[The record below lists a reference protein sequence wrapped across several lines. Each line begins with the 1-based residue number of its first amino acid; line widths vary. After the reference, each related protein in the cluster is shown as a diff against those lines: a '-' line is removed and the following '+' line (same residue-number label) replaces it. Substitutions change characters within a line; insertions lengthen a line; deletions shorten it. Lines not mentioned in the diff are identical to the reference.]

1 MWTMLKQA
9 ACAAALTASVM
20 TASVQAV
27 SVQSSPVQGLAPSSP
42 MQGSAPASSLQAS
55 PTAVG
60 GVQQGER
67 AVRADAPQRV
77 SQAAVPATIAF
88 TNNAHLWILD
98 ASRADAVP
106 RQVTAQGKAEIA
118 GWSADG
124 QWLLYLQYDRAD
136 DYSSPAYLWA
146 VKADG
151 TSAFRV
157 DERPIL
163 DQPKWSPVSRTF
175 AYRVNAAGTGEQRK
189 PVLVVAE
196 MAGEKA
202 VVVGSR
208 TTDLADFAW
217 MPDGRSLLVSVP
229 AASGRP
235 MTLQLTDLAGNRLAA
250 YPLAEPPNVEEGIY
264 PWAADGLTVAPDG
277 KRVAYYVR
285 VSSASL
291 SADGV
296 AIQMFDLT
304 QPARKPVDIGSG
316 LAYPEWLA
324 WSPDSSLLAFID
336 GSDRMA
342 THNKRVTLAD
352 ANGRVIPAGQP
363 DKVDALPTWTAAA
376 PYALYFTRGV
386 AKEYQYEPQKPM
398 VPGQRIWRRSA
409 DGSQQAVTQGTD
421 KTADT
426 FPALSPDGNALLFVR
441 LDAAE
446 HGSLYLKTG
455 SESEVELL
463 RHVTGDI
470 GYYGNYL
477 PPWIRVFWK
486 EQKPH

>member
-1 MWTMLKQA
+1 VWKLLKQA
-9 ACAAALTASVM
+9 TCAAALTASVL
-20 TASVQAV
+20 T
-27 SVQSSPVQGLAPSSP
+27 
-42 MQGSAPASSLQAS
+42 GSETIGAA
-55 PTAVG
+55 
-60 GVQQGER
+60 QQTEP
-67 AVRADAPQRV
+67 AVRAESPQRV

-88 TNNAHLWILD
+88 TNDGHLWILD
-98 ASRADAVP
+98 ASRADAMP

-124 QWLLYLQYDRAD
+124 EWLLYLQYDRAD
-136 DYSSPAYLWA
+136 EYSSPAYLWA

-151 TSAFRV
+151 TGAFQV
-157 DERPIL
+157 DERSIL

-175 AYRVNAAGTGEQRK
+175 AYRANAARTGEEQK
-189 PVLVVAE
+189 PVLVVARL
-196 MAGEKA
+196 AGEKP
-202 VVVGSR
+202 VVVGSQ
-208 TTDLADFAW
+208 TTEIADFAW
-217 MPDGRSLLVSVP
+217 MPDGRRLLISVP

-235 MTLQLTDLAGNRLAA
+235 MTLQLTDLVGRRLAA
-250 YPLAEPPNVEEGIY
+250 YPLAEPPKVEEGIY

-296 AIQMFDLT
+296 AIQLFDLS

-316 LAYPEWLA
+316 LAYPEWLN
-324 WSPDSSLLAFID
+324 WSPDSSKLAFID
-336 GSDRMA
+336 GGDRMA

-352 ANGRVIPAGQP
+352 VNGRVIPAGQP
-363 DKVDALPTWTAAA
+363 GMVDTLPKWTAAV

-386 AKEYQYEPQKPM
+386 AKEYQYEPQTPM

-409 DGSQQAVTQGTD
+409 DGRQQAVTQGTE
-421 KTADT
+421 KTADS
-426 FPALSPDGNALLFVR
+426 FPAPSPDGNELLFVR
-441 LDAAE
+441 LDSAE

-455 SESEVELL
+455 DSGGEVELL

-470 GYYGNYL
+470 GYYANYL
-477 PPWIRVFWK
+477 PPWVRVFWK
-486 EQKPH
+486 EEKPH